1 MADEEKKQETYGDA
15 DVYFE
20 HEVNLLNPKTPFMRD
35 FLKLSLPLVII
46 YVVVL
51 IAGPGIIFLTAE
63 TADGMGPLADITIL
77 SFPLHW
83 FIVAFICP
91 GVPFILAV
99 IFAIQQD
106 KLWEKY
112 GESEASSGE

>member
-1 MADEEKKQETYGDA
+1 MADEEKKNESYDETDI
-15 DVYFE
+15 YFE
-20 HEVNLLNPKTPFMRD
+20 HEVNLLHPKTPFMKD
-35 FLKLSLPLVII
+35 FLTLSLPLVII

-51 IAGPGIIFLTAE
+51 LAGPAVIFLTAE
-63 TADGMGPLADITIL
+63 TADGMGPLTQATIL
-77 SFPLHW
+77 SFPVHW

-91 GVPFILAV
+91 GVPFILAI

-112 GESEASSGE
+112 ADSESESA